1 MPAII
6 LGSGITEM
14 KRIQPLILKWYLKE
28 NKHISKMLTGALNY
42 NETWEDGVFHGRLR
56 KFFVMKEIRFKLP
69 RYFLV
74 EIPVYLKLLP
84 I

>member
-1 MPAII
+1 
-6 LGSGITEM
+6 
-14 KRIQPLILKWYLKE
+14 
-28 NKHISKMLTGALNY
+28 MLTGALNY